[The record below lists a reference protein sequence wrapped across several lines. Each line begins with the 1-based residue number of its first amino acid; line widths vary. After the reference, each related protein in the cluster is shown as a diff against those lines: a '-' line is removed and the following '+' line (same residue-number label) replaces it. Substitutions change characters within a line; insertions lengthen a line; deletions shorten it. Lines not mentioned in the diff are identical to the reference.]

1 MIDCSCD
8 LPVTNCIIA
17 FHLPDSSSKPSWS
30 QTANKKRSNIIVSL
44 HLFKWQAHMDVSE
57 NSGFSPQIIHFNR
70 VFHSKPSILGYHY
83 FWKHPCIFTY
93 YTFGL
98 FFFSGKSTGKRG
110 ISMDR
115 MGRIEFPHLERHFS
129 PHGVLFSHCATRYG
143 LLVGEIHY
151 WETWRC
157 EGEKTKWASAAS
169 SYGKHGNALEV

>member
-57 NSGFSPQIIHFNR
+57 NSGISPQIIHFNR
-70 VFHSKPSILGYHY
+70 AFHYKPSILGYHY

-93 YTFGL
+93 TFEL
-98 FFFSGKSTGKRG
+98 FFFSGKSIGKRG

-115 MGRIEFPHLERHFS
+115 MGSGIPPPCSPLFATWFPFQPLCHPVR
-129 PHGVLFSHCATRYG
+129 PTRWG
-143 LLVGEIHY
+143 DPLLRNVKM
-151 WETWRC
+151 WR
-157 EGEKTKWASAAS
+157 GKNKMSIS
-169 SYGKHGNALEV
+169 SIFVW